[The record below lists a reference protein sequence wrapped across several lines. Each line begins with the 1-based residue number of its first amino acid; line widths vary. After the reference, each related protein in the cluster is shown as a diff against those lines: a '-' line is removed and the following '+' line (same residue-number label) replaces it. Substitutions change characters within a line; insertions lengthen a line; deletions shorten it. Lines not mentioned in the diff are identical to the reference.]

1 MVHELE
7 THTKRASLASWLV
20 TVVSAIAIGVATG
33 EEAMEQC
40 VLRPKLHVN
49 VEGVIYITISL
60 TVAVGVNNTRALRY
74 VIMMMWAATR
84 SRLVR
89 QLLHTRHY
97 AAPPE
102 NVT

>member
-1 MVHELE
+1 
-7 THTKRASLASWLV
+7 
-20 TVVSAIAIGVATG
+20 
-33 EEAMEQC
+33 MEQC

-60 TVAVGVNNTRALRY
+60 TVLVPVNNTRALCY
-74 VIMMMWAATR
+74 VIMMTRAATR

-89 QLLHTRHY
+89 QLLYTRHY
-97 AAPPE
+97 AAPPK